1 MGKLWEE
8 LFCPIK
14 DDLKRKKDIPETA
27 TEKLCTYEVISRK
40 LNNCASTRSSC
51 FVIQQSENQ

>member
-14 DDLKRKKDIPETA
+14 DDLKRKKYIPETV
-27 TEKLCTYEVISRK
+27 TEKLCTYEVISSK
-40 LNNCASTRSSC
+40 LNNCASNRSSC

>member
-8 LFCPIK
+8 LFCPVK
-14 DDLKRKKDIPETA
+14 DDLKSKKYIPETV
-27 TEKLCTYEVISRK
+27 TEKLCTYEVISSK
-40 LNNCASTRSSC
+40 LNNCASNRSSC